1 MNGNIVSVSTQS
13 LWQIVGAIKFGSF
26 NSIHTFWS
34 QSFSLLLLR
43 KHRFSRRFLID
54 ICSYRVDQV
63 LMNGRRNAKTR
74 DVSVYPSFLQILL
87 PPSIFLTLF
96 FIPSESH
103 IYFWSIFS
111 ALFLQL
117 QVHIEVYGLSWLTW
131 LRWLNYLF
139 LSRIWTLELYWYKF

>member
-1 MNGNIVSVSTQS
+1 MNGNIVCDFTQCF
-13 LWQIVGAIKFGSF
+13 WQIVGAIKFGVF
-26 NSIHTFWS
+26 NSIQTFWS

-43 KHRFSRRFLID
+43 KYRFSRHFLID
-54 ICSYRVDQV
+54 ICSYCVDQV

-74 DVSVYPSFLQILL
+74 DASVYPSFLQILI

-103 IYFWSIFS
+103 IYFRTIFS

-117 QVHIEVYGLSWLTW
+117 QVHIEVYGLS
-131 LRWLNYLF
+131 
-139 LSRIWTLELYWYKF
+139 